1 MPAGARSSS
10 AEPLVFPQIARLEL
24 DELLSQL
31 VDRAQDV
38 MASQSRLRGLLDATR
53 AVASDLSLP
62 VLLRRIAA
70 VARELVG
77 TRYAALGVLDDRG
90 DGLAELI
97 TVGMDEATVAGVGR
111 LPRGAGILGL
121 IIDDPRPLRLT
132 DLGSHPL
139 SVGFP
144 AGHPPMTSF
153 LGVPVRVRD
162 RVYGNL
168 YLTEKANGRPFS
180 SEDEELLGALA
191 AAAGVAIDNARLY
204 LAAQRRQR
212 WLEALTE
219 ISDGLLAGEDPPLP
233 LIARRAR
240 ECAAADL
247 AAILLPAPDSPATL
261 LINTVDGAG
270 GEALR
275 GGRVPAAPVVEL
287 VADHGRPVVAYPA
300 PAALTELGDG
310 VPSGPALLV
319 PLGRGSHPGVL
330 VLLRG
335 HGQPRFDEQEAE
347 MVTGFAGHAGLALEL
362 AAVHEAAQEAAHRV
376 LLLEDRGRIARDLH
390 DQVIGRL
397 FATGLSIQSLAGHI
411 RDANDATRLNGFV
424 DDLDGAIHTIRH
436 SIFELRS
443 TGETPGFRAAV
454 LGIVRDA
461 APALGFDPAVRLDGP
476 LDHAVDQLRVEQ
488 AVAVLREALNNAA
501 RHAQARSV
509 EVTVSARGDGLR
521 IVVVD
526 DGVGLGQ
533 PSRRSGLD
541 NLRTRAEMLDGRF
554 TVTPGADG
562 GTRLEW
568 MVPLT

>member
-1 MPAGARSSS
+1 M
-10 AEPLVFPQIARLEL
+10 FPQIARLEL

-77 TRYAALGVLDDRG
+77 ARYAALGVLDDRG

-97 TVGMDEATVAGVGR
+97 TVGMDEATVAGIGR

-168 YLTEKANGRPFS
+168 YLTEKANGSPFS

-219 ISDGLLAGEDPPLP
+219 ISDGLLAGEGS
-233 LIARRAR
+233 A
-240 ECAAADL
+240 AAADR
-247 AAILLPAPDSPATL
+247 PARPG
-261 LINTVDGAG
+261 V
-270 GEALR
+270 R
-275 GGRVPAAPVVEL
+275 GR
-287 VADHGRPVVAYPA
+287 RP
-300 PAALTELGDG
+300 
-310 VPSGPALLV
+310 
-319 PLGRGSHPGVL
+319 GSHPPA
-330 VLLRG
+330 R
-335 HGQPRFDEQEAE
+335 
-347 MVTGFAGHAGLALEL
+347 AGLPGHTAD
-362 AAVHEAAQEAAHRV
+362 QHRR
-376 LLLEDRGRIARDLH
+376 RGR
-390 DQVIGRL
+390 
-397 FATGLSIQSLAGHI
+397 
-411 RDANDATRLNGFV
+411 
-424 DDLDGAIHTIRH
+424 
-436 SIFELRS
+436 
-443 TGETPGFRAAV
+443 
-454 LGIVRDA
+454 
-461 APALGFDPAVRLDGP
+461 
-476 LDHAVDQLRVEQ
+476 
-488 AVAVLREALNNAA
+488 
-501 RHAQARSV
+501 
-509 EVTVSARGDGLR
+509 
-521 IVVVD
+521 
-526 DGVGLGQ
+526 
-533 PSRRSGLD
+533 
-541 NLRTRAEMLDGRF
+541 
-554 TVTPGADG
+554 
-562 GTRLEW
+562 W
-568 MVPLT
+568 